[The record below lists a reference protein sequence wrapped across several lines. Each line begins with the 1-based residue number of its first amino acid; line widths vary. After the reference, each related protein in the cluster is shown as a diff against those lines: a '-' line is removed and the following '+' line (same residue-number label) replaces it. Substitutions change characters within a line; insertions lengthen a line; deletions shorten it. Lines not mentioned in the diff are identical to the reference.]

1 MLLSFI
7 SVSELTWHKR
17 TYLQNRNKLI
27 ENRLEATKGEVGEG
41 EGWTGSLGLVE
52 ANLLH
57 LVWVN
62 HKFPMYRTGNY
73 IQYPVINHNGKKDKK
88 KEKNVSMHA
97 CTYGYN

>member
-7 SVSELTWHKR
+7 SVLELTWHKR

-27 ENRLEATKGEVGEG
+27 ENREG
-41 EGWTGSLGLVE
+41 KGWTGSLGLVE

-57 LVWVN
+57 LEWVN
-62 HKFPMYRTGNY
+62 HKFLMYRTENY

-88 KEKNVSMHA
+88 EKNVSMHA
-97 CTYGYN
+97 CTYVYN